1 MKSFLQEKKN
11 MINRITD
18 EMKKCVENEC
28 YIAALALALTL
39 PDTCGKAEYPLEK
52 STKKRY
58 IDWYNEYIGKYEK
71 SPNEDFPLMP
81 YANGEIV
88 YSLRCQLLHQGT
100 PDIEQKNVKEERCK
114 VDHFSLTISD
124 PSIGGSSHVTYNMN
138 NVVERRELEINIVN
152 LSSKLGAAAKSYY
165 RENPDKFDF
174 IQYDLKDVRH
184 AYDTL
189 FTVTNC

>member
-1 MKSFLQEKKN
+1 

-58 IDWYNEYIGKYEK
+58 IDWYDEHIGKYERN
-71 SPNEDFPLMP
+71 PNEDFPLMP

-88 YSLRCQLLHQGT
+88 YSLRCHLLHEGT
-100 PDIEQKNVKEERCK
+100 PDIEQENVKEERCK
-114 VDHFSLTISD
+114 VDHFCLIISD
-124 PSIGGSSHVTYNMN
+124 PSNGGRSHVTYSMN
-138 NVVERRELEINIVN
+138 EILERRELEINIVN
-152 LSSKLGAAAKSYY
+152 LSSKLGAAAKAYY
-165 RENPDKFDF
+165 RANFEKFDF
-174 IQYDLKDVRH
+174 IHYDLKDLRH
-184 AYDTL
+184 SYDSL
-189 FTVTNC
+189 FDNY